1 MERQARAG
9 GVIQILERFFPIL
22 AWGKSYTRATLTN
35 DLVAAAIVTIM
46 LVPQSLAYALLA
58 GLPAE
63 VGLYASM
70 LPLIAYAIFG
80 SSRTLAVGPV
90 AVVSLMTAEALSKA
104 GDPGTATFMA
114 AAPTLAVLSG
124 LMLLALG
131 LFRLGFV
138 ANFLSHPVIAG
149 FITASGFL
157 IAAGQMKHILGI
169 EAGGSN
175 IIEIIENL
183 GTHLSGTNVI
193 TLAIGVATTAF
204 LFWVR
209 KGLKPLLVALGI
221 RKRPAELLSRTG
233 PIFALAAA
241 ALAAW
246 SFDLGGKGVQLVG
259 HVPQG
264 LPDFAMPY
272 LSLPLVREL
281 ALPAFLIS
289 IVGFVESVSVGRTLA
304 AKRRQRIDPDQELI
318 GLGASNIASSFSSGY
333 PVTGGFARSVVNFDA
348 GAETPAA
355 GAFTAIGLAVATMY
369 LTPLLAYLPQAT
381 LAATIIVAVLS
392 LVDFSILKKTW
403 SYAKSDFAAVAVTI
417 LLTLSKGVEIGLV
430 AGVGLSI
437 LIHLYK
443 SSRPHLAVLGRVPGT
458 EHFRNI
464 KRHSVETDPAILSMR
479 IDESL
484 YFANARYLEDQIN
497 AQLAGQVEIKHLIL
511 NCPAVNDIDISALE
525 SLENI
530 NTQLRDAGVTLHLSE
545 VKGPVMD
552 KLERSGL
559 LPHLTGKVF
568 LSHHRAVSDIQK
580 TLTDQLAHYAN

>member
-1 MERQARAG
+1 M
-9 GVIQILERFFPIL
+9 I
-22 AWGKSYTRATLTN
+22 
-35 DLVAAAIVTIM
+35 
-46 LVPQSLAYALLA
+46 
-58 GLPAE
+58 
-63 VGLYASM
+63 
-70 LPLIAYAIFG
+70 
-80 SSRTLAVGPV
+80 
-90 AVVSLMTAEALSKA
+90 
-104 GDPGTATFMA
+104 
-114 AAPTLAVLSG
+114 
-124 LMLLALG
+124 
-131 LFRLGFV
+131 
-138 ANFLSHPVIAG
+138 
-149 FITASGFL
+149 
-157 IAAGQMKHILGI
+157 
-169 EAGGSN
+169 
-175 IIEIIENL
+175 
-183 GTHLSGTNVI
+183 
-193 TLAIGVATTAF
+193 
-204 LFWVR
+204 
-209 KGLKPLLVALGI
+209 
-221 RKRPAELLSRTG
+221 
-233 PIFALAAA
+233 
-241 ALAAW
+241 
-246 SFDLGGKGVQLVG
+246 
-259 HVPQG
+259 
-264 LPDFAMPY
+264 
-272 LSLPLVREL
+272 
-281 ALPAFLIS
+281 
-289 IVGFVESVSVGRTLA
+289 
-304 AKRRQRIDPDQELI
+304 
-318 GLGASNIASSFSSGY
+318 
-333 PVTGGFARSVVNFDA
+333 
-348 GAETPAA
+348 
-355 GAFTAIGLAVATMY
+355 VATMY

-580 TLTDQLAHYAN
+580 TLTDQLAPYSN